1 MRVLRNPVVL
11 FLVAGACVLAGIVV
25 ASDLF
30 VRAAAEREAVNDA
43 RATTILLARS
53 VAQPALP
60 NGLVDGDAGA
70 VDRLDRQVLDRLL
83 VGEVLRIKIWNRD
96 GVVVYSDATDLIG
109 NQYDLDDEEIEVVE
123 DGGVVAEV
131 SDLAKEENRY
141 ERDLGGVVEV
151 YTRIWSPEGEP
162 LLFEV
167 YYADADL
174 RQREAEVF
182 APFRRITM
190 GALLA
195 LVLLASAMI
204 FALTTRL
211 TRASRER
218 ERLLVRAADASAAE
232 RRRIARDLHDGVV
245 QDLAGTAFALHAA
258 TRDETAS
265 PGVRTSVREAGE
277 SLRESLRSLRSLLVE
292 IHPPDL
298 GPDGLAAALEDLT
311 APAGQAGLTAT
322 VSVDGVAGASGD
334 TTALVWRVAQ
344 EAVRNTLRH
353 ARATRLDV
361 RVAGTGDTVTLDVV
375 DDGVGFDA
383 GGSRGLGALRAAG
396 ADQPGRRLR
405 GPPRRPVG
413 TRGRHHGPPRG
424 AARMTD
430 IKVVVVDDHAV
441 VRRGLEQLLTGAE
454 GIEVVGAAGDGAEAL
469 DVVRA
474 TRPDVVLMD
483 LQMPGVDGV
492 TATRSITAERLADVL
507 VLTSFSDSERIV
519 AALDAGAVGYL
530 LKDADPEDVLAGI
543 RAVHRGESP
552 IHPRA
557 ARQLLGTRA
566 SASTAAP
573 DLTPR
578 EAEVIELVRQGLAN
592 KQIARRLG
600 ISERTVKAHLTSA
613 FATLGVAD
621 RTQAALWAERQ
632 RDAQG

>member
-1 MRVLRNPVVL
+1 M
-11 FLVAGACVLAGIVV
+11 
-25 ASDLF
+25 
-30 VRAAAEREAVNDA
+30 
-43 RATTILLARS
+43 
-53 VAQPALP
+53 
-60 NGLVDGDAGA
+60 
-70 VDRLDRQVLDRLL
+70 
-83 VGEVLRIKIWNRD
+83 
-96 GVVVYSDATDLIG
+96 
-109 NQYDLDDEEIEVVE
+109 
-123 DGGVVAEV
+123 
-131 SDLAKEENRY
+131 
-141 ERDLGGVVEV
+141 
-151 YTRIWSPEGEP
+151 
-162 LLFEV
+162 FEV

-195 LVLLASAMI
+195 LVLLASAML

-218 ERLLVRAADASAAE
+218 ERLLLRTADASAAE

-258 TRDETAS
+258 TRDPSVS
-265 PGVRTSVREAGE
+265 PGVRTSVREAGD

-311 APAGQAGLTAT
+311 APAAQAGLTAT
-322 VSVDGVAGASGD
+322 VEVDGVAGASAA

-353 ARATRLDV
+353 GRATRLDV
-361 RVAGTGDTVTLDVV
+361 RVAGTGDS
-375 DDGVGFDA
+375 GDA
-383 GGSRGLGALRAAG
+383 RGRRRRRRLRPRRGARTGPLRAAG
-396 ADQPGRRLR
+396 AGQPGRRR
-405 GPPRRPVG
+405 RRPPRRPVR
-413 TRGRHHGPPRG
+413 TRRRDHGPPRG
-424 AARMTD
+424 AGAMTPLSP

-454 GIEVVGAAGDGAEAL
+454 GIEVVGAAGDGAEAIE
-469 DVVRA
+469 VVRA
-474 TRPDVVLMD
+474 THPDVVLMD

-492 TATRSITAERLADVL
+492 TATRTITEEGLADVL

-557 ARQLLGTRA
+557 ARQLLGARA
-566 SASTAAP
+566 AVAP
-573 DLTPR
+573 PTGLTPR

-613 FATLGVAD
+613 FAAIGVVD